1 MIRTAATDA
10 ELAQRMERSFTKR
23 VVLLVVLVAAIGGTC
38 IAKAE
43 GVEEQARERRPM
55 WEPL

>member
-1 MIRTAATDA
+1 MIRKASNDPG
-10 ELAQRMERSFTKR
+10 LAQRMERSFARR
-23 VVLLVVLVAAIGGTC
+23 VVLLVVLVVTIGGTC

-43 GVEEQARERRPM
+43 DGMDEARERRQ